1 MINAIILIAGA
12 GTRFGS
18 ERPKQFL
25 SVANKPLF
33 IYTLEAFVNH
43 HLIDAVYLVA
53 QEEEFYF
60 ITSELNKFKLA
71 DDVKLI
77 QGGKTRQAS
86 VSNAIAALEQLNTS
100 DDDLV
105 LIHDGAR
112 PLVSEAI
119 ISENIKNADFFGATT
134 TAIKSRNTLATSLD
148 DKLIYDIPDRSK
160 YFEIQTPQTFKFE
173 YIARAHEYARGN
185 NLENVSDDTQLVK
198 AIGRPV
204 SISEGSS
211 LNFKITTKED
221 LSLFEA
227 VLKLIGK

>member
-1 MINAIILIAGA
+1 
-12 GTRFGS
+12 
-18 ERPKQFL
+18 
-25 SVANKPLF
+25 
-33 IYTLEAFVNH
+33 
-43 HLIDAVYLVA
+43 
-53 QEEEFYF
+53 
-60 ITSELNKFKLA
+60 
-71 DDVKLI
+71 
-77 QGGKTRQAS
+77 
-86 VSNAIAALEQLNTS
+86 LEQLNTS